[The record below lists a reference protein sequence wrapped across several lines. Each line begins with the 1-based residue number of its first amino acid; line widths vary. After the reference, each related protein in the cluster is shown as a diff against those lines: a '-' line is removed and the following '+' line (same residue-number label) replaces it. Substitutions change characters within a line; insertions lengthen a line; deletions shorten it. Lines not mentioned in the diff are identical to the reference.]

1 MSTVLAS
8 KVLVLNR
15 GFAPVRTTT
24 VRNAFLKLFSD
35 IAEAVTVEEGRYVSY
50 DFSSWA
56 EISELR
62 QALGDHPP
70 DAEWVHTPR
79 LSLIVPRVIRLL
91 TYDNMP
97 KYEVKLTRKNIFER
111 DNYTCQYTGQRL
123 RSQELNI
130 DHVVPRSR
138 GGASTW
144 ENLVTCSVEANNRK
158 GDRTPHEAGMRLIRK
173 PFKPSPR
180 HAVRLSLGP
189 RRYSDWDHFV
199 SDLYW
204 NTELKD
210 GD

>member
-24 VRNAFLKLFSD
+24 VRSAFLKLFSN

-50 DFSSWA
+50 DFNSWA
-56 EISELR
+56 EISALK

-70 DAEWVHTPR
+70 DADWVRTPT

-91 TYDNMP
+91 TYDKMP

-111 DNYTCQYTGQRL
+111 DNYTCQYTGERL
-123 RSQELNI
+123 QTHELNI

-138 GGASTW
+138 GGASSW

-158 GDRTPHEAGMRLIRK
+158 GDRTPKEAGMGLIRK

-180 HAVRLSLGP
+180 HAVRLSLGS

-204 NTELKD
+204 NTELRD

>member
-1 MSTVLAS
+1 MSSVLAS

-15 GFAPVRTTT
+15 GYAPVRTTT
-24 VRNAFLKLFSD
+24 VRHAFLKLFSA
-35 IAEAVTVEEGRYVSY
+35 IAEAVTVEEGSYVSY

-62 QALGDHPP
+62 AILGDHPP
-70 DAEWVHTPR
+70 DTDWVRTPS
-79 LSLIVPRVIRLL
+79 LSLMVPRVIRLL
-91 TYDNMP
+91 SYDNMP
-97 KYEVKLTRKNIFER
+97 RYEVKLTRKNIFER
-111 DNYTCQYTGQRL
+111 DNYTCQYTGRKL
-123 RSQELNI
+123 RPQDLNI
-130 DHVVPRSR
+130 DHVIPRSR

-158 GDRTPHEAGMRLIRK
+158 GDRTPKEAGLTLLRR

-180 HAVRLSLGP
+180 HAVKLSLGP

-204 NTELKD
+204 NVELKD
-210 GD
+210 RN